1 VERVKGW
8 PGVGLSAEEFAR
20 VPHVEWAPRAMYSFA
35 AGEAV
40 TRFLEDIQRGILTGR
55 RCHECGKI
63 TFPPRMFCEECYRP
77 TDEWV
82 EVRDTG
88 TVETFSVSFVDLDA
102 RRIKDPIFVG
112 VIVFD
117 GPDYQA
123 PETGRQRAG
132 MMHYFGEI
140 ERDAKSP
147 TGYKIHV
154 GQRVKAVWKAPEE
167 REGSVLDIRYFR
179 PMRPSEDPFSKG
191 RAVKARAAKP
201 RRAPGRRG
209 RR

>member
-1 VERVKGW
+1 METVKGW
-8 PGVGLSAEEFAR
+8 PGVGLSSEEFTKVA
-20 VPHVEWAPRAMYSFA
+20 HTEWAPKATYSFA

-40 TRFLEDIQRGILTGR
+40 TRFLEDIEQGKLTGR
-55 RCHECGKI
+55 RCHQCNKI

-82 EVRDTG
+82 EIRDTG
-88 TVETFSVSFVDLDA
+88 TIETFSVSFVDLDA

-112 VIVFD
+112 VIIFD

-123 PETGRQRAG
+123 PETGRQRMG

-140 ERDAKSP
+140 GKNP
-147 TGYKIHV
+147 KTNTGYDIQI
-154 GQRVKAVWKAPEE
+154 GQRVKAVWKEPKD

-179 PMRPSEDPFSKG
+179 PMKPSEDPFAK
-191 RAVKARAAKP
+191 KRAAPP
-201 RRAPGRRG
+201 RKAAKRRRG
-209 RR
+209 R

>member
-1 VERVKGW
+1 MDRVEGW
-8 PGVGLSAEEFAR
+8 PGVGLSGKEFGK
-20 VPHVEWAPRAMYSFA
+20 VSHVEWAPRIGYSFA

-40 TRFLEDIQRGILTGR
+40 TRFLEDIEHGKLTGR
-55 RCHECGKI
+55 RCNQCEKI

-82 EVRDTG
+82 QIRDTG
-88 TVETFSVSFVDLDA
+88 TIETFSVSYVDLDA

-112 VIVFD
+112 VVVFD
-117 GPDYQA
+117 GPDFQA
-123 PETGRQRAG
+123 PETGRQRMG

-140 ERDAKSP
+140 GKDPKTES
-147 TGYKIHV
+147 GYAIHV
-154 GQRVKAVWKAPEE
+154 GQRVKAVWKPAGQ

-179 PMRPSEDPFSKG
+179 PMKPSEDPFA
-191 RAVKARAAKP
+191 RRRTRKARAKRKP
-201 RRAPGRRG
+201 AGRRRG